1 MVGNLNA
8 LVSSRRDKFI
18 YNFQKV
24 APGKFPFYINS
35 ATGEIFVIS
44 QLNETNQV
52 WSKLGFLKGY
62 EKWKRIFR
70 LCSASYNHYFLR
82 LFWGVL
88 ITEQILIK
96 DSFLFQQKGRKV
108 DFYFIKFYL
117 RGCPTSNFEFWTM
130 IFIFCF
136 VHFNFSDFWSDRI
149 LSLRSPPIGKFGSFV
164 Y

>member
-1 MVGNLNA
+1 MTITVKVSDSARPQPNSIEEEISIYFVDDSANELLSVITYNIKVDKKAVLGKATKILGWPTPLAVLDTFQDFTYLVQLLHIFNTLFLGTMVGNLNA

-62 EKWKRIFR
+62 
-70 LCSASYNHYFLR
+70 
-82 LFWGVL
+82 
-88 ITEQILIK
+88 
-96 DSFLFQQKGRKV
+96 
-108 DFYFIKFYL
+108 
-117 RGCPTSNFEFWTM
+117 
-130 IFIFCF
+130 
-136 VHFNFSDFWSDRI
+136 
-149 LSLRSPPIGKFGSFV
+149 
-164 Y
+164 